1 MLVKR
6 RLTKL
11 IKSYRLEN
19 VMNIEKIKRRSN
31 GTIDVDFYRQE
42 AFLFRRE
49 ATNKLF
55 RRIRRASRPLIGA
68 VTIIANYG
76 LLTPREP
83 SPPSANSIFESVE
96 VPLMPTEPKK

>member
-1 MLVKR
+1 
-6 RLTKL
+6 
-11 IKSYRLEN
+11 
-19 VMNIEKIKRRSN
+19 MNIEKIKRLSN

-42 AFLFRRE
+42 TFRLRRE

-68 VTIIANYG
+68 VTIIANYA

-83 SPPSANSIFESVE
+83 STPSTNSIFVSAEI
-96 VPLMPTEPKK
+96 PLAPTEPKK